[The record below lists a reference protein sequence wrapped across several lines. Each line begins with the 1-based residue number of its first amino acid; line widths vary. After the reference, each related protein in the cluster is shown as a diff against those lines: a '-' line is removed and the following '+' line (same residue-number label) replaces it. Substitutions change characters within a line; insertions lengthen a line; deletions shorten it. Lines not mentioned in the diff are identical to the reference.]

1 MGHNYID
8 GIQFKIKIVI
18 VNETYCLI
26 GKNEHTDIIL
36 QMDEKEYWKLHN
48 GELKENPCNIFQYL
62 TIEKGKIDFR
72 VQENVKK
79 KNLNRFK
86 LPKI

>member
-1 MGHNYID
+1 
-8 GIQFKIKIVI
+8 
-18 VNETYCLI
+18 
-26 GKNEHTDIIL
+26 
-36 QMDEKEYWKLHN
+36 MDEKEYWKLHN

-62 TIEKGKIDFR
+62 TIEKGKIGFR

-79 KNLNRFK
+79 KDKNRVK